1 MKLCRCPICHS
12 DINLD
17 QLLEDDAGRE
27 LLGLV
32 SGLKSEVA
40 RPLVSYIALFRPA
53 KSALSN
59 SRAVKLI
66 REVLDMYPQTPL
78 LAHALNETVQSVTKK
93 RREQSNVAQLTNHN
107 YLKQVY
113 ETARPQFAVVRNEQ
127 GKVFYQDELSQ
138 AKQEADKKT
147 EAVQYIERYA
157 TMGQL
162 DMVKH
167 TQEYVIWLEWK
178 KEKGE
183 L

>member
-27 LLGLV
+27 LLRLV

-113 ETARPQFAVVRNEQ
+113 
-127 GKVFYQDELSQ
+127 DSQ
-138 AKQEADKKT
+138 APKFSGSVTLYNTENKAQQSVRSKKHD
-147 EAVQYIERYA
+147 AFAYIEQ
-157 TMGQL
+157 MCSFGQPIEHL
-162 DMVKH
+162 PYYK
-167 TQEYVIWLEWK
+167 EWCEWK
-178 KEKGE
+178 KQLQEE
-183 L
+183 R

>member
-27 LLGLV
+27 LLGVV

-40 RPLVSYIALFRPA
+40 RPLVNYIALFRPT

-113 ETARPQFAVVRNEQ
+113 
-127 GKVFYQDELSQ
+127 DSQ
-138 AKQEADKKT
+138 APKFAGSVTLHNAENKAQQNAQNKKHD
-147 EAVQYIERYA
+147 AFAYIEQMRSF
-157 TMGQL
+157 GQPI
-162 DMVKH
+162 KH
-167 TQEYVIWLEWK
+167 LPFYKEWC
-178 KEKGE
+178 EWQNQLRE
-183 L
+183 EQ